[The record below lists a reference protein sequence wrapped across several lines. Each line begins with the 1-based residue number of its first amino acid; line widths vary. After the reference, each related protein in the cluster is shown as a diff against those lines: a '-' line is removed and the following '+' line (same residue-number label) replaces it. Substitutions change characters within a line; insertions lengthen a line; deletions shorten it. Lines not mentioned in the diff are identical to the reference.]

1 VSTYQILINGTAIG
15 DDFYDTI
22 GGLDV
27 EENSTLPDALKLTLP
42 ISTANS
48 ELSWVGD
55 AKVAPY
61 ANIAVVA
68 TPDGGSAQ
76 CIFDGYVLSHTVHLN
91 AGITASTV
99 EVRAQDASALMSLDH
114 QCREWTGMTEGTVAN
129 TIFSSYGFLTAPGNT
144 ANDSPVH
151 DSPGHTLMQRGTDLE
166 FLRRLARRS
175 GRWCRVACTDTPG
188 QRTGYF
194 AAPDLTAASAAT
206 IVLNDPAT
214 ASVNAL
220 DFRWDVARP
229 TQVLASQ
236 ASMTDSDPSGVT
248 ADTDDSGL
256 PLLDARGL
264 SEFAGQDASVRLT
277 TPGDSADLTGRARAV
292 LREAGWF
299 ATCEGTAELSRIKAV
314 LRVGTVVSVADCGTV
329 LSGNYLVSSV
339 RHTIA
344 TNSHTMGFTLIRN
357 AIGLSA
363 AGPGAPTSA
372 VAGVT
377 G

>member
-1 VSTYQILINGTAIG
+1 MSTYQVLINGTAVG

-48 ELSWVGD
+48 DLSWVGD
-55 AKVAPY
+55 TRVAPY

-76 CIFDGYVLSHTVHLN
+76 CIFDGYVLSHAVHLN

-114 QCREWTGMTEGTVAN
+114 QCREWAGMTEGTVAN

-256 PLLDARGL
+256 PLLSARGL
-264 SEFAGQDASVRLT
+264 SDFAGQDASVRLT

-314 LRVGTVVSVADCGTV
+314 LRVGTVVSVADCGAV

-357 AIGLSA
+357 AVGLPA
-363 AGPGAPTSA
+363 GGPGSPASA
-372 VAGVT
+372 VAGMA